1 MRDRF
6 LQSYGS
12 NAAMQNIEPGLP
24 NITGSLENILFLG
37 TSLSPSSGALKEE
50 FKSYHTTLHDPVG
63 THHGTVFIDASM
75 SNSIY
80 GQSESVQPPAYT
92 VYYIIK
98 VV

>member
-1 MRDRF
+1 
-6 LQSYGS
+6 
-12 NAAMQNIEPGLP
+12 MQNIEPGLP